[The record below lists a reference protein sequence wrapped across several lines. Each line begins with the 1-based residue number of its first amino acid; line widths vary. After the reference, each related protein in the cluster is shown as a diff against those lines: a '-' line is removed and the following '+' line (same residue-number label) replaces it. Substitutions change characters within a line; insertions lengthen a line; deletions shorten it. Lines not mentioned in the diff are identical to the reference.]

1 MSANNVCWSADY
13 GRQRESQE
21 HGGRQPF
28 RRGQKT
34 LDAARRRHELSQGSG
49 NRSCRRRRNRQHPIY
64 KGRFIMKKLT
74 PRDVIGLADPATTVV
89 LDGTLKTAQDRYD
102 TQIQAA
108 LAEIRTILAG
118 RSPRGLQGATA
129 IAYVAAQ
136 RRFDTL
142 VMEQKR
148 FAKAELARRL
158 DSRGDGNDLVG
169 T

>member
-1 MSANNVCWSADY
+1 
-13 GRQRESQE
+13 
-21 HGGRQPF
+21 
-28 RRGQKT
+28 
-34 LDAARRRHELSQGSG
+34 
-49 NRSCRRRRNRQHPIY
+49 
-64 KGRFIMKKLT
+64 MKKLT